1 MPWSRRSPVWTSPGR
16 PFPALSAR
24 RGRTIFRD
32 EALQA
37 RSRGTDIPNV
47 EARLG
52 GPWIGWL
59 YRLALAFVAAGVVL
73 TVTSRTAQ
81 ESDGT
86 AVVSQ
91 ADGRFAA
98 LLPVA
103 TIAYLTHASGLAVV
117 LGGSPPIRVTGAQVR
132 LADPTVIRQAGLAQP
147 SQPSILLTGRL
158 APSPVPQLAG
168 RSVRMITPVA
178 LVFRSEPVGAVVVSE
193 FKVMLGKAGGG
204 S

>member
-32 EALQA
+32 EAVQA
-37 RSRGTDIPNV
+37 RSRGTQVPDV

-52 GPWIGWL
+52 APWISWL
-59 YRLALAFVAAGVVL
+59 YRLALVFVAAGVAL
-73 TVTSRTAQ
+73 TVTARSAP

-91 ADGRFAA
+91 PDGRFAA
-98 LLPVA
+98 LLPVSA
-103 TIAYLTHASGLAVV
+103 IRDLSQAGQLAVV
-117 LGGSPPIRVTGAQVR
+117 VDGSSPIRVTGARVR
-132 LADPTVIRQAGLAQP
+132 LANASLVRQAGLAQP
-147 SQPSILLTGRL
+147 SQASILLTGRL
-158 APSPVPQLAG
+158 APGQLPPVAG
-168 RSVRMITPVA
+168 RSRRVITSLAVVA
-178 LVFRSEPVGAVVVSE
+178 RSEPVGTIMASE
-193 FKVMLGKAGGG
+193 FEVMLGTGRAG

>member
-37 RSRGTDIPNV
+37 RSRGTQVPDV

-52 GPWIGWL
+52 APWISWL
-59 YRLALAFVAAGVVL
+59 YRLALALVAAGVAL
-73 TVTSRTAQ
+73 TVTARSAQ

-91 ADGRFAA
+91 PAGRFAA
-98 LLPVA
+98 LLPVSA
-103 TIAYLTHASGLAVV
+103 LRDLGQASELAVV
-117 LGGSPPIRVTGAQVR
+117 LGGSHPIRVTGARVR
-132 LADPTVIRQAGLAQP
+132 LADARLVREAGLAQP
-147 SQPSILLTGRL
+147 SQPSILLTGSL
-158 APSPVPQLAG
+158 APSQLPRQAG
-168 RSVRMITPVA
+168 RSARVVTSLAV
-178 LVFRSEPVGAVVVSE
+178 VTRSEPVGAIVVSE
-193 FKVMLGKAGGG
+193 FAVMLGKAGTG